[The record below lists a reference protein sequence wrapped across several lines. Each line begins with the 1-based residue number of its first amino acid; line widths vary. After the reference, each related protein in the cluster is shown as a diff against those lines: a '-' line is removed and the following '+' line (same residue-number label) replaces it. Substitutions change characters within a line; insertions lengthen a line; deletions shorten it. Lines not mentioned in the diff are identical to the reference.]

1 MLKEK
6 KVLNRKR
13 KIPDENNENIMD
25 ISIPNKKTKSNSDIN
40 NDEFYFSKINNKFK
54 IIEEIE
60 DFNNKKEFYLK
71 EKIKSETTRVKFIL
85 NEIESIQK
93 EIKEKNIFHCVLEPI
108 KNFELFKMVKEY
120 DLFEFFLMN
129 YLSNNLC
136 DFNIFKEDF
145 THYIYNNLNALL
157 KSQKLADIIKKIACD
172 EKNELFFKEFL
183 HFSNYRW
190 NKFIEVGEK
199 YNIDLLNEYKDSIN
213 PEIKSKKNIY
223 NNPINLI
230 NFDNALDICKNFPEN
245 NQLELIIACLVYNSM
260 TKYEKESGEEQ
271 KIIFDINSMITP
283 DKLEIQNFNLTEM
296 SMISVLTGV
305 KFNKNIVEIN
315 LSGNYLSPKTM
326 YYLGTCVKTLPFLKN
341 MDLSKC
347 YLNNDKLYMF
357 YEGTKYDINTEFN
370 KEQFNLEKLNL
381 KDNVDITDNDIKNNN
396 YEHPLLLLLEIF
408 KLKNLNL
415 TNIKFGG
422 KLAMKLFKIMD
433 ELNDKNILYLENLIL
448 INNNI
453 KNEECLN
460 ILGNLLLKKN
470 CPLKK
475 LILSKNLIS
484 TPSDLT
490 SNNINNINSFETFM
504 KCIAKSQLNELFLLN
519 CNIGNNKNDTNILY
533 EMLKENKSLYSI
545 RLYGNK
551 INDMKS
557 FAKILGIFSDYNKP
571 LENNSLKYIDL
582 SKNQCDLIIDEDF
595 MKTIE
600 KLKLEYLDINQ
611 NNMKDEEKEIFQ
623 KRTNELTH
631 IRITY

>member
-1 MLKEK
+1 MFKEK
-6 KVLNRKR
+6 NILRRKR
-13 KIPDENNENIMD
+13 KIPDENNENLID
-25 ISIPNKKTKSNSDIN
+25 ISIPNKKTKSNAD
-40 NDEFYFSKINNKFK
+40 DFYFSKINNKYK
-54 IIEEIE
+54 SDEEIE
-60 DFNNKKEFYLK
+60 ELNNKKEF
-71 EKIKSETTRVKFIL
+71 IPP
-85 NEIESIQK
+85 
-93 EIKEKNIFHCVLEPI
+93 EKNKLEM
-108 KNFELFKMVKEY
+108 KRE
-120 DLFEFFLMN
+120 EFFLSAKELIHNEINKLRSVSEQLIKLEIFKKDIEYDFYELHLMD
-129 YLSNNLC
+129 YLSNNLF

-145 THYIYNNLNALL
+145 THYVYNNLNALL
-157 KSQKLADIIKKIACD
+157 KSQKLNDILKKIACD
-172 EKNELFFKEFL
+172 KKNELFFKEFIN
-183 HFSNYRW
+183 FSNYRW
-190 NKFIEVGEK
+190 NKIIESGEK

-213 PEIKSKKNIY
+213 PEIKSKKNFSQNY
-223 NNPINLI
+223 I
-230 NFDNALDICKNFPEN
+230 NFFNLDNALDICKNFPED

-260 TKYEKESGEEQ
+260 TKYEKEIEKEQ
-271 KIIFDINSMITP
+271 TNNLNKNINNNIITP
-283 DKLEIQNFNLTEM
+283 DKLEIQNFNLSEM
-296 SMISVLTGV
+296 PMISILTGV
-305 KFNKNIVEIN
+305 KFNKNITEIN
-315 LSGNYLSPKTM
+315 LSGNYLSPKTSF
-326 YYLGTCVKTLPFLKN
+326 YLGTCVKILPFLTN
-341 MDLSKC
+341 LDLSKC

-357 YEGTKYDINTEFN
+357 YEGTKYDNNIEFN

-381 KDNVDITDNDIKNNN
+381 KDNFDITDNDIKNNK
-396 YEHPLLLLLEIF
+396 YEHPLVLLLKIF

-422 KLAMKLFKIMD
+422 KVAMKLFKKME
-433 ELNDKNILYLENLIL
+433 ELIDKNQLFLENLIL

-460 ILGNLLLKKN
+460 VLGNLLLKKN
-470 CPLKK
+470 CPIKK

-484 TPSDLT
+484 TPSDLS
-490 SNNINNINSFETFM
+490 SNDINNINYFEIFM
-504 KCIAKSQLNELFLLN
+504 KFIAKSQLKELFLLN
-519 CNIGNNKNDTNILY
+519 CNIGNNENDINILY

-611 NNMKDEEKEIFQ
+611 NNMKDDEKEIFQ

>member
-1 MLKEK
+1 MFKEK
-6 KVLNRKR
+6 NILRRKR
-13 KIPDENNENIMD
+13 KIPDENNENLID
-25 ISIPNKKTKSNSDIN
+25 ISIPNKKTKSNAD
-40 NDEFYFSKINNKFK
+40 DFYFSKINNKYK
-54 IIEEIE
+54 SDEEIE
-60 DFNNKKEFYLK
+60 ELNNKKEF
-71 EKIKSETTRVKFIL
+71 IPP
-85 NEIESIQK
+85 
-93 EIKEKNIFHCVLEPI
+93 EKN
-108 KNFELFKMVKEY
+108 KFEMKRE
-120 DLFEFFLMN
+120 EFFLSAKELIHNEINKLRSVSEQLIKLEIFKKDIEYDFYELHLMD
-129 YLSNNLC
+129 YLSNNLL

-145 THYIYNNLNALL
+145 THYVYNNLNALL
-157 KSQKLADIIKKIACD
+157 KSQKLNDILKKIACD
-172 EKNELFFKEFL
+172 KKNELFFKEFIN
-183 HFSNYRW
+183 FSNYRW
-190 NKFIEVGEK
+190 NKIIESGEK

-213 PEIKSKKNIY
+213 PEIKSKKNFAQNY
-223 NNPINLI
+223 I
-230 NFDNALDICKNFPEN
+230 NFFNLDNALDICKNFPED

-260 TKYEKESGEEQ
+260 TKYEKEIEKEQ
-271 KIIFDINSMITP
+271 TNNLNKNINNNIITP
-283 DKLEIQNFNLTEM
+283 DKLEIQNFNLSEM
-296 SMISVLTGV
+296 PMISVLTGV
-305 KFNKNIVEIN
+305 KFNKNITEIN
-315 LSGNYLSPKTM
+315 LSGNYLSHKTSF
-326 YYLGTCVKTLPFLKN
+326 YLGTCVKILPFLTN
-341 MDLSKC
+341 LDLSKC

-357 YEGTKYDINTEFN
+357 YEGTKYDNNIEFN

-381 KDNVDITDNDIKNNN
+381 KDNFDITDNDIKNNK
-396 YEHPLLLLLEIF
+396 YEHPLVLLLKIF

-422 KLAMKLFKIMD
+422 KVAMKLFKKME
-433 ELNDKNILYLENLIL
+433 ELIDKNQLFLENLIL

-460 ILGNLLLKKN
+460 LLGNLLLKKN
-470 CPLKK
+470 CPIKK

-484 TPSDLT
+484 TPSDL
-490 SNNINNINSFETFM
+490 SSDNINNINYFEIFM
-504 KCIAKSQLNELFLLN
+504 KCIAKSKVKELFLLN
-519 CNIGNNKNDTNILY
+519 CNIGNNENDINILY

-545 RLYGNK
+545 RLYGNR

-611 NNMKDEEKEIFQ
+611 NNMKDDEKEIFQ

>member
-1 MLKEK
+1 MFKEK
-6 KVLNRKR
+6 NILRRKR
-13 KIPDENNENIMD
+13 KIPDENNENLID
-25 ISIPNKKTKSNSDIN
+25 ISIPNKKTKSNAD
-40 NDEFYFSKINNKFK
+40 DFYFSKINNKYK
-54 IIEEIE
+54 SDEEIE
-60 DFNNKKEFYLK
+60 ELNNKKEF
-71 EKIKSETTRVKFIL
+71 IPP
-85 NEIESIQK
+85 
-93 EIKEKNIFHCVLEPI
+93 EKNKLEM
-108 KNFELFKMVKEY
+108 KRE
-120 DLFEFFLMN
+120 EFFLSAKELIHNEINKLRSVSEQLIKLEIFKKDIEYDFYELHLMD
-129 YLSNNLC
+129 YLSNNLL

-145 THYIYNNLNALL
+145 THYVYNNLNALL
-157 KSQKLADIIKKIACD
+157 KSQKLNDILKKIACD
-172 EKNELFFKEFL
+172 KKNELFFKEFIN
-183 HFSNYRW
+183 FSNYRW
-190 NKFIEVGEK
+190 NKIIESGEK

-213 PEIKSKKNIY
+213 PEIKSKKNFAQNY
-223 NNPINLI
+223 I
-230 NFDNALDICKNFPEN
+230 NFFNLDNALDICKNFPED

-260 TKYEKESGEEQ
+260 TKYEKEIEKEQ
-271 KIIFDINSMITP
+271 TNNLNKNINNNIITP
-283 DKLEIQNFNLTEM
+283 DKLEIQNFNLSEM
-296 SMISVLTGV
+296 PMISVLTGV
-305 KFNKNIVEIN
+305 KFNKNITEIN
-315 LSGNYLSPKTM
+315 LSGNYLSHKTSF
-326 YYLGTCVKTLPFLKN
+326 YLGTCVKILPFLTN
-341 MDLSKC
+341 LDLSKC

-357 YEGTKYDINTEFN
+357 YEGTKYDNNIEFN

-381 KDNVDITDNDIKNNN
+381 KDNFDITDNDIKNNK
-396 YEHPLLLLLEIF
+396 YEHPLVLLLKIF

-422 KLAMKLFKIMD
+422 KVAMKLFKKME
-433 ELNDKNILYLENLIL
+433 ELIDKNQLFLENLIL

-460 ILGNLLLKKN
+460 LLGNLLLKKN
-470 CPLKK
+470 CPIKK

-484 TPSDLT
+484 TPSDLS
-490 SNNINNINSFETFM
+490 SNDINNINYFEIFM
-504 KCIAKSQLNELFLLN
+504 KFIAKSQLKELFLLN
-519 CNIGNNKNDTNILY
+519 CNIGNNENDINILY

-545 RLYGNK
+545 RLYGNR

-611 NNMKDEEKEIFQ
+611 NNMKDDEKEIFQ